1 MRATICFLAFL
12 SYAQAVYPDAFMS
25 QVCEPMVE
33 EPGAVCGQES
43 NKCWYVLGTHCFGYW
58 PLDSPKKDE
67 FVGTFDLVLRASQ
80 TVKGQT
86 VKDLPDLKLM
96 IFDDDVSW
104 DSILEGDSKLKD
116 SLSHDEYD
124 VTWNQDGEFQMN
136 SVHVGNFL
144 HRRQWHVALAS
155 YSMNST
161 EAGTKGTGN
170 LLCNKFGDVKFDLRI
185 NSNGIYDQGTGPKN
199 CGQAVNLHTA
209 NLIGVLVA
217 FIVIGIGFALS
228 LFYIAFKV
236 KKNKEVTMA

>member
-25 QVCEPMVE
+25 SVCEPMVE
-33 EPGAVCGQES
+33 GPGAVCKQEN

-58 PLDSPKKDE
+58 PSDSPKSD
-67 FVGTFDLVLRASQ
+67 FVGTFDLVLRANQ
-80 TVKGQT
+80 PVEN
-86 VKDLPDLKLM
+86 LPDLKIM
-96 IFDDDVSW
+96 IFDDTDVTW
-104 DSILEGDSKLKD
+104 DSILEGDFKTKED
-116 SLSHDEYD
+116 LSHDEFE

-136 SVHVGNFL
+136 SVHVGNKI
-144 HRRQWHVALAS
+144 HKRQWHVALTS

-161 EAGTKGTGN
+161 EAGKGTGS
-170 LLCNKFGDVKFDLRI
+170 LFCNRFRDVKFDLRI
-185 NSNGIYDQGTGPKN
+185 KSNGIYDQGTGPKN

-209 NLIGVLVA
+209 NLTGVLVA

-228 LFYIAFKV
+228 LFYIAYRM